1 MYGVNAFIMPQP
13 SSGEAGV
20 SPVANPKFVI
30 LIGTNRIFIHPHVGN
45 LVNYCSSVKG
55 VSDINV
61 A

>member
-45 LVNYCSSVKG
+45 LVNYCSLQHEDV
-55 VSDINV
+55 
-61 A
+61 